1 MKTSKP
7 GCHTE
12 PAVLEA
18 FNANTKL
25 CPAADLKEYLDKT
38 KELRKGGQ
46 LFIGYVK
53 PRVPV
58 GRQTFSRWIKSV
70 LASAGIDLN
79 AAVILVVTV

>member
-1 MKTSKP
+1 MPTQ
-7 GCHTE
+7 
-12 PAVLEA
+12 
-18 FNANTKL
+18 N
-25 CPAADLKEYLDKT
+25 CPAAHLKEYLDKT
-38 KELRKGGQ
+38 NELRKGGQ